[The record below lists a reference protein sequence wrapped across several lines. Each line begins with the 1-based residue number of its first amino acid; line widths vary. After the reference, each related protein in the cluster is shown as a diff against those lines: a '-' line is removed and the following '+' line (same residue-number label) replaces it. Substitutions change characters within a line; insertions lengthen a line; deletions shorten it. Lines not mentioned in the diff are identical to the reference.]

1 MEKPLAVRSFVDT
14 LREIRSGNCLDEL
27 SVSLNDLV
35 AAVRNTGKSGE
46 LILKVKVTPA
56 GSGRV
61 EAIQVDDSIIVKM
74 PELPKPSTLFFTT
87 EDNNLQRQDPRQKS
101 FGLEAVDGGKKPE
114 PEAVKA

>member
-1 MEKPLAVRSFVDT
+1 MEKPVAVRPFIDT

-27 SVSLNDLV
+27 SVQLNDLV

-46 LILKVKVTPA
+46 IILKVKVTPA

-87 EDNNLQRQDPRQKS
+87 DDNNLQRQDPRQKS
-101 FGLEAVDGGKKPE
+101 FGLDVVESHKKPE
-114 PEAVKA
+114 PEKASA